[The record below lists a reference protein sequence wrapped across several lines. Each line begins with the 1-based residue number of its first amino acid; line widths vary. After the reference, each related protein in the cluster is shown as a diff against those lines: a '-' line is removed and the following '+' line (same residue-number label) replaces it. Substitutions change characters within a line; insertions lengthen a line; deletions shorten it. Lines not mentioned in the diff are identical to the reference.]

1 MRARSTTGAHLRLKS
16 DHRGFQ
22 ERNLYAGF
30 AAACAPAVAAACAP
44 AQMYGHVSPNV
55 SPLDHF
61 EAILTTGVL
70 QPVRACAY
78 GCVRARL
85 EG

>member
-1 MRARSTTGAHLRLKS
+1 MPASQQLAHLCR
-16 DHRGFQ
+16 
-22 ERNLYAGF
+22 
-30 AAACAPAVAAACAP
+30 
-44 AQMYGHVSPNV
+44 HVSPNI